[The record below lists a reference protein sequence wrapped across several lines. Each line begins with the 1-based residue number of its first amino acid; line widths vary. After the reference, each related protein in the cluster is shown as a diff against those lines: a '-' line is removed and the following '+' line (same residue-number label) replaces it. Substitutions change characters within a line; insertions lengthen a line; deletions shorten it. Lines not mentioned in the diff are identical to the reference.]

1 MELHPCKSTMGSVFW
16 LMTHYILWQYRTRRR
31 VYMLE
36 HLPQKALAVVMP
48 LEAHLAAYLLAQEAA
63 RSTEKTMEHYRY
75 TLGSFIDYQRD
86 FWTDTKATAASRT
99 MTAELLVVGAAIIIL
114 CVTEGRRWGV
124 RFVWLYALGSL
135 LIGVSVG
142 VPLFLIARERRM
154 AAVDAPPTT
163 PADSVLLTLLCIGLT
178 SLALWVAF
186 S

>member
-1 MELHPCKSTMGSVFW
+1 MSTSQKVRCGVYALFAAIGLVVTWTQSIAY
-16 LMTHYILWQYRTRRR
+16 TH
-31 VYMLE
+31 
-36 HLPQKALAVVMP
+36 
-48 LEAHLAAYLLAQEAA
+48 
-63 RSTEKTMEHYRY
+63 
-75 TLGSFIDYQRD
+75 GSFIDYQRD